1 MTTGRNHP
9 CTCGSGRKYKHCC
22 LRQHAAESH
31 GSQEKQERRVIQNDY
46 PMDSNADISEKD
58 SDERNEDLGSVLKNI
73 FFNLHEYKLKKLP
86 HIKEYKRL
94 RKIHREITTG
104 MADYLYDGKFK
115 LIIDLADKTPSTEAM
130 LKLLTKIN
138 SDPETDVREQAFY
151 DIHFYKM
158 TPNSNSIT
166 EAFMQPRRYRRPDK
180 IAMLE
185 NMLNS
190 AMGLYEVISIDSD
203 QGYVSL
209 QDVFTHRVYKVID
222 LAMSVKNTPT
232 DVYIYRRIITAD
244 NISFGAGVAL
254 LFKKTDKF
262 IRDFIRRNS
271 ANYHTQ
277 SEIVRFYELYNH
289 HTTASDSVKTASR
302 DIR

>member
-1 MTTGRNHP
+1 MTTGRNQP

-22 LRQHAAESH
+22 LHQHAADIHS
-31 GSQEKQERRVIQNDY
+31 GQVKQESRDMISDR
-46 PMDSNADISEKD
+46 PTGSNAGNPKEGRDELSKD
-58 SDERNEDLGSVLKNI
+58 FSSAFNNI

-86 HIKEYKRL
+86 HIKEYRRL
-94 RKIHREITTG
+94 RRIHSDITTG
-104 MADYLYDGKFK
+104 MADYLHDGKFR
-115 LIIDLADKTPSTEAM
+115 LMIDIADKTPVTEAM
-130 LKLLTKIN
+130 IKLLTKISN
-138 SDPETDVREQAFY
+138 GPETEVSEQAFY
-151 DIHFYKM
+151 DINIYKM

-166 EAFMQPRRYRRPDK
+166 EAFLQPRRYRRPDK

-185 NMLNS
+185 NMQNS
-190 AMGLYEVISIDSD
+190 AMGLYEVIDIDSD

-222 LAMSVKNTPT
+222 LAMSVKDTQP
-232 DVYIYRRIITAD
+232 DVYIYRRVITAD
-244 NISFGAGVAL
+244 NISFGVGVAL

-262 IRDFIRRNS
+262 ILDFIKRNS

-277 SEIVRFYELYNH
+277 GEIIRFYELYNH
-289 HTTASDSVKTASR
+289 YTTTPDSVKTESR